1 MVRIANEVVEAIVVA
16 SLAATV
22 AEAAVEIEAT
32 IEVVGVEMAKRTI
45 FMTVIETMPI
55 RTHEV

>member
-1 MVRIANEVVEAIVVA
+1 MVRIASEVVEAIVVA

-22 AEAAVEIEAT
+22 AEAAEEIEAT
-32 IEVVGVEMAKRTI
+32 IEVVDVEMARRTI
-45 FMTVIETMPI
+45 SMTVIETMPI